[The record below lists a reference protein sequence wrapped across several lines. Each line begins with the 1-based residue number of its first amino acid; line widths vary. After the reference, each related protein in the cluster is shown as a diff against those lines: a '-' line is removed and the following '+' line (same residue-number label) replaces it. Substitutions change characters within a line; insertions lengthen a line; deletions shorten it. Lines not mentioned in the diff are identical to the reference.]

1 MIKVKY
7 LIGKQ
12 LRMWVERFPDALSL
26 YSGDIHEIEQNI
38 ESQLR
43 LIVSFP
49 RVIIVR
55 FGEKGMTF
63 KIYVSYY
70 LNGFSG
76 EWESREIHGP
86 DLSYYTCLG
95 LENEKER
102 KEKEWKNLEREY
114 ERTRGIQLQN
124 LY

>member
-7 LIGKQ
+7 FIKKQ
-12 LRMWVERFPDALSL
+12 LRMWVDRFPDALSL

-49 RVIIVR
+49 RVSIVR
-55 FGEKGMTF
+55 FEDRTF

-95 LENEKER
+95 LADERER
-102 KEKEWKNLEREY
+102 KEKEWRNLEREY
-114 ERTRGIQLQN
+114 ERTRGIRLQN